1 MARYGK
7 EHKQA
12 TRQRIIETA
21 GRRLKRDG
29 IDGSG
34 VATLMAD
41 AGLTNGAFYAH
52 FPSKE
57 DLVAT
62 AVADQLR
69 EQRESLSAVAPGR
82 AGVEQYVRE
91 YLSVQHRDNPADGC
105 PSAALLDEIGR
116 CTDATRQAY
125 TDGLLAVIDDVAA
138 RLAPHNPQSARVKTL
153 SVFALMAGTLQ
164 LSRALADRQLAEIP
178 CQLGPPPKVT
188 AVLVLGAACW
198 VIGSGDRAERVSR
211 VLLAWRGNA
220 RLLDPEGRW
229 PGGASATSPL
239 VPALMTG

>member
-1 MARYGK
+1 MARYGT

-21 GRRLKRDG
+21 SRRLKRDG

-52 FPSKE
+52 FPSKD

-91 YLSVQHRDNPADGC
+91 YLSAGTATTPATAARPPPC
-105 PSAALLDEIGR
+105 STRSAAAPTPPGR
-116 CTDATRQAY
+116 RTPT
-125 TDGLLAVIDDVAA
+125 
-138 RLAPHNPQSARVKTL
+138 
-153 SVFALMAGTLQ
+153 
-164 LSRALADRQLAEIP
+164 
-178 CQLGPPPKVT
+178 
-188 AVLVLGAACW
+188 ACW
-198 VIGSGDRAERVSR
+198 PSSTTSPP
-211 VLLAWRGNA
+211 AWRRTIRRRHA
-220 RLLDPEGRW
+220 
-229 PGGASATSPL
+229 
-239 VPALMTG
+239 